1 MTTIRAAIALIV
13 ICSATAIDL
22 RASVAATYRPWC
34 VEYMGRGGRN
44 CGFVSYEQCRMTATP
59 GTGGVCVQ
67 NPWYLWYGEHG
78 SSTTG
83 RSARQRSW

>member
-1 MTTIRAAIALIV
+1 MTTARAAIALIV
-13 ICSATAIDL
+13 LCSATAIDL

-44 CGFVSYEQCRMTATP
+44 CGFISYEQCRMTATP

-67 NPWYLWYGEHG
+67 NPWYLYYGEHG

-83 RSARQRSW
+83 RSERPRSW

>member
-1 MTTIRAAIALIV
+1 
-13 ICSATAIDL
+13 
-22 RASVAATYRPWC
+22 
-34 VEYMGRGGRN
+34 
-44 CGFVSYEQCRMTATP
+44 MTATP

-83 RSARQRSW
+83 RSERPRSW

>member
-1 MTTIRAAIALIV
+1 MTPIRAAIALIAL
-13 ICSATAIDL
+13 CSATAIDL

-67 NPWYLWYGEHG
+67 NPWYLWYGP
-78 SSTTG
+78 G
-83 RSARQRSW
+83 RSERPRSW

>member
-1 MTTIRAAIALIV
+1 MTAIRAAIALIV

-78 SSTTG
+78 ERAPG